1 MKILFIA
8 PKYSGG
14 IGGHAKRVADKLREN
29 GFEIELM
36 YAPHLPIKKLKNLTF
51 AISSIL
57 KVIFER
63 KKYDVVH
70 AFNIPSAFAMKYS
83 KARKKILSVHGV
95 YSEQIDILHSQRTS
109 SKIKNNEEKV
119 LRWADMLLTN
129 SKNVQRSYK
138 EKFGLN
144 FDYIY
149 GPIDIEKFKNI
160 PESITKNEKQVVYIG
175 RDSYEKGIDILK
187 QIEPKLDA
195 KVVYCIN
202 VEWEKAM
209 YILKSSDVVV
219 VPSRIDNIPNVI
231 KESFFLKIPVIATD
245 IPGISE
251 IVTNDINGI
260 LVPPEDPER
269 LANAINELLKDKK
282 KSVDL
287 AQKGFEFI
295 MKNMTWDVL
304 LPKYIEFYEKLIK
317 Q

>member
-282 KSVDL
+282 KSVEL

-304 LPKYIEFYEKLIK
+304 LPEYIEFYEKLIK

>member
-51 AISSIL
+51 AISSTL
-57 KVIFER
+57 KVIFGR

-282 KSVDL
+282 KSAEL

>member
-282 KSVDL
+282 KSVEL